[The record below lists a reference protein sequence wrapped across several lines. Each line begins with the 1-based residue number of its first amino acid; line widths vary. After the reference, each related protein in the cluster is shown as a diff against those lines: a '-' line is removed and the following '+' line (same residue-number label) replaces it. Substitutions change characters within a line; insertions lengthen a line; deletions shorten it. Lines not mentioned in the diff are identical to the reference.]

1 MSLPSVIDL
10 DALSQPIGEDAP
22 SGGDPRADGSAQSLY
37 YRVKDARGAA
47 RAAERGNVDADAP
60 PPESWDIVLQSG
72 LALLTSQ
79 AKDLEVAAWTTE
91 ALVRLEGFAGLR
103 DGLRLLTSLVDGF
116 WDTVHPLPDEE
127 DGIEGRLT
135 AVGAL
140 SGAGAAGT
148 LAQTLRTLP
157 LVGLAKPRSIW
168 NYDQAVELGKLTD
181 PDRRAARIAGG
192 AVSLETFRESLA
204 ETAGR
209 DLADLLATIDE
220 ALAALAALG
229 TSLDRVAGYDA
240 PSFTPLRELLE
251 HITGS
256 IRHFGAEKL
265 AAQEKIRERQEATAP
280 VAAPAP
286 AEAGAGASAGSDGW
300 GAPAGGGAPLA
311 VGHAAAPRTGGFAN
325 REDAL
330 NAVLQLA
337 EYFRLTEPQA
347 PISYTLTEA
356 VRRARMSLPELL
368 QELTTDA
375 SHISRFILAAGMRI
389 EGKEEITHVQPVASS
404 SSPSYDN
411 SYSEN
416 NPRPNDGW

>member
-10 DALSQPIGEDAP
+10 DTLAQPIGDAAP
-22 SGGDPRADGSAQSLY
+22 SGADPRADASPQSLY
-37 YRVKDARGAA
+37 YRVKDARGVA

-60 PPESWDIVLQSG
+60 TPESWAVVQQNG
-72 LALLTSQ
+72 LTLLSSQ
-79 AKDLEVAAWTTE
+79 AKDLEIAAWTTE

-103 DGLRLLTSLVDGF
+103 DGLRMLTGLVDGF
-116 WDTVHPLPDEE
+116 WETIHPLPDDE
-127 DGIEGRLT
+127 DGNEGRLT
-135 AVGAL
+135 AVAAL

-168 NYDQAVELGKLTD
+168 NYDQAVELEKITD
-181 PDRRAARIAGG
+181 PERRAVRLAGG
-192 AVSLETFRESLA
+192 AVSLESFRESLA

-209 DLADLLATIDE
+209 DLYDLLATIDE
-220 ALAALAALG
+220 ALGALEALG
-229 TSLDRVAGYDA
+229 TSLNRAAGYDA

-251 HITGS
+251 HIAGS

-265 AAQEKIRERQEATAP
+265 AAQEQARASLAP
-280 VAAPAP
+280 SVAAAAAEPAP
-286 AEAGAGASAGSDGW
+286 PASSDDGW
-300 GAPAGGGAPLA
+300 GASAPSAGPSGT
-311 VGHAAAPRTGGFAN
+311 AAAAHTRTGGFSD
-325 REDAL
+325 REEAL

-337 EYFRLTEPQA
+337 EYFRRTEPQA

-375 SHISRFILAAGMRI
+375 SHISRFILAAGMRL
-389 EGKEEITHVQPVASS
+389 EGKEEITYSQPIASTSPSPNGDSYSASS
-404 SSPSYDN
+404 SGSS
-411 SYSEN
+411 
-416 NPRPNDGW
+416 DGW